1 MHASTGIPFYITY
14 HTLKKSFLIF
24 ARFLNLGPWM
34 MLGQLGSGSKLCGTS
49 LGQKIGVQVGNHLD
63 HPSHEKHY
71 FHPSIV
77 EAKVW
82 PVTRVIA

>member
-1 MHASTGIPFYITY
+1 MAQNYLVPV
-14 HTLKKSFLIF
+14 
-24 ARFLNLGPWM
+24 WD
-34 MLGQLGSGSKLCGTS
+34 C
-49 LGQKIGVQVGNHLD
+49 QKIGVQVGNHLD

-71 FHPSIV
+71 FNPSIV